1 MDKQFLVYN
10 FLHFFTLFVAIAA
23 GIISFRK
30 LSTGQKIIFA
40 EQIMYLATGIWSSY
54 RIYNGL
60 YSIPVTSLSEFM
72 CYGIEFFYFDY
83 ELRTHRK
90 KYLFRICG
98 VLLLSIIPLQWINC
112 GSLNYRGDS
121 QIPIFLYL
129 IIFNLYCIIYR
140 PVDLSNIILRWAI
153 LLYNA
158 GTFLLVTYK
167 DYLIWEVD
175 PNISGKLT
183 TASYRLSDIQLL
195 LISISFLMA
204 YFQKKKTLQLQE

>member
-40 EQIMYLATGIWSSY
+40 EQIMFLATGIWSSY

-60 YSIPVTSLSEFM
+60 YSIPVNSLSEFL

-90 KYLFRICG
+90 NYLFRICG
-98 VLLLSIIPLQWINC
+98 ILLLSIIPLQWMIV

-121 QIPIFLYL
+121 QIPISLYL
-129 IIFNLYCIIYR
+129 IIFNFYCIICR
-140 PVDLSNIILRWAI
+140 PVNLSNMILRWA
-153 LLYNA
+153 LLSYNA

-195 LISISFLMA
+195 LITISFLMA

>member
-23 GIISFRK
+23 GGISNSK
-30 LSTGQKIIFA
+30 LSIGQKIIFV
-40 EQIMYLATGIWSSY
+40 ELIINLISGIYSSY

-60 YSIPVTSLSEFM
+60 YSVPVVSLNEFM

-83 ELRTHRK
+83 ELNAFRK
-90 KYLFRICG
+90 RRLFRICG
-98 VLLLSIIPLQWINC
+98 VLLLSIMPLQWMIF

-121 QIPIFLYL
+121 QIPISLYL
-129 IIFNLYCIIYR
+129 IVLNFYCIICR
-140 PVDLSNIILRWAI
+140 PVNLSNMILRWA
-153 LLYNA
+153 LLFYNA

-175 PNISGKLT
+175 PNIAGKLT

-195 LISISFLMA
+195 LITISFLMA
-204 YFQKKKTLQLQE
+204 NFQKKKMLQLQE